1 MFLVAL
7 SLVIYCLM
15 KIIATI
21 NCQILMMHLIMFHKK
36 RLYLIKKRST
46 TIKSKQK
53 DLQKFVSLFLKSER

>member
-1 MFLVAL
+1 
-7 SLVIYCLM
+7 
-15 KIIATI
+15 
-21 NCQILMMHLIMFHKK
+21 MMHLIMFHKK